1 VFFQL
6 VSLVGASL
14 ILLPFALLNTGRMQ
28 PTNVWYSIMNFV
40 GSSLLGWVAVV
51 DQRIGFIILEVA
63 WAVVSLLPLLRSR
76 TAGNKT
82 ASA

>member
-1 VFFQL
+1 MFFQM

-14 ILLPFALLNTGRMQ
+14 ILLPFALLNTGRMK

-51 DQRIGFIILEVA
+51 DQRIGFIILEIA
-63 WAVVSLLPLLRSR
+63 WAVVSLVPLIRSR
-76 TAGNKT
+76 TAANKT
-82 ASA
+82 ASV